1 MRAVYSLRT
10 KLIAQFIIYMGL
22 LLYAVRTLLEFKK
35 LIIVLIDGSI
45 SNSNLRKGLHWSLNH
60 STDYLHLPGQIL
72 EKRDSAH
79 MIFRTW
85 GRIL

>member
-45 SNSNLRKGLHWSLNH
+45 SNSNLTGSLRCPAIQKSDSNWH
-60 STDYLHLPGQIL
+60 SPRQSSV
-72 EKRDSAH
+72 K
-79 MIFRTW
+79 
-85 GRIL
+85 